1 MEVRLYL
8 RLCELGWESR
18 IEVVLNEQEAATG
31 FCPEPSG
38 WELMKYSGAM
48 MPETVIANAR
58 KYFARIMDA
67 SDILRVFIEKGSPQC
82 QIVKGY

>member
-1 MEVRLYL
+1 
-8 RLCELGWESR
+8 
-18 IEVVLNEQEAATG
+18 
-31 FCPEPSG
+31 
-38 WELMKYSGAM
+38 MKYSGAM

-82 QIVKGY
+82 QIAKDY